1 MISMEAGK
9 TLAFALDNLQQRGVL
24 YVGAGV
30 DVYVGQVIGNTAK
43 GDDLDVNPTKGK
55 ELTNMRS
62 KGSDGTTYLTPPQE
76 IDIEKGLELMQEDE
90 YLEITPTS
98 ARLRKKGLTK
108 TDRDRIAR
116 KERGLE

>member
-1 MISMEAGK
+1 
-9 TLAFALDNLQQRGVL
+9 
-24 YVGAGV
+24 
-30 DVYVGQVIGNTAK
+30 
-43 GDDLDVNPTKGK
+43 
-55 ELTNMRS
+55 MRS